1 MPLTKR
7 LSTVNKLYAKFQLPS
22 SATITTDSGLPGI
35 HRVRTSPRKTPP
47 GGRGEAST
55 DDVATSPSGEGASE
69 HNEDSTAAVSKN
81 NVMPSLASKDGVS
94 DAEMK
99 ALEDVS
105 LSEEEERA
113 SSGSPQ
119 MIDCPAIESPAP
131 SHTSQVSAGSG
142 VEQEHQEAQDDDGRE
157 KHETEGEKEIPIDA
171 ALVTELSCDTIES
184 SSMPLSP
191 LLEKKVSCKKET
203 N

>member
-1 MPLTKR
+1 MEEPIEDRLAGVHRTASLTKSQPVELNLITSGR
-7 LSTVNKLYAKFQLPS
+7 GGSEHSEDS
-22 SATITTDSGLPGI
+22 SA
-35 HRVRTSPRKTPP
+35 
-47 GGRGEAST
+47 GRLGKPEPQFS
-55 DDVATSPSGEGASE
+55 V
-69 HNEDSTAAVSKN
+69 
-81 NVMPSLASKDGVS
+81 SLAKNIGSE
-94 DAEMK
+94 AEMK
-99 ALEDVS
+99 VLEDVS

-142 VEQEHQEAQDDDGRE
+142 IEAEPHEGQEDDGRE
-157 KHETEGEKEIPIDA
+157 KHENEGEKEIPIDA

-191 LLEKKVSCKKET
+191 LLEKKVSESVLASRA
-203 N
+203 NFSSV